1 MPLISHLARRQA
13 AVFHAV
19 TTRPELIGAF
29 AEIYPAVWQALQEQ
43 GPPELGAVV
52 AVYHQIG
59 EAELVLSAGV
69 EVPDDIT
76 PRDPLASIQLGGGDA
91 GKVDHRGPYVFADF
105 RATQVQL
112 EADLADAGRTPT
124 GQVIERYLTVP
135 EDEPD
140 QSKWHTEIWL
150 PLA

>member
-1 MPLISHLARRQA
+1 MPLISHLPRRQA

-19 TTRPELIGAF
+19 TTRPQLIAAF
-29 AEIYPAVWQALQEQ
+29 ADIYPAVWQALQDQ

-59 EAELVLSAGV
+59 DPELVLSAGV
-69 EVPDDIT
+69 EVPHDFT
-76 PRDPLASIQLGGGDA
+76 PRDPLASIQLGGADA
-91 GKVDHRGPYVFADF
+91 GKIDHFGPYVFHDF
-105 RATQVQL
+105 RATQAQL
-112 EADLADAGRTPT
+112 EAKLAAAGRTPT
-124 GQVIERYLTVP
+124 GQIIERYLTVP